1 MQEGGL
7 SFFLVF
13 SRAIAI
19 GLYVNTSRGLVQDL
33 KALLLLN
40 MRPQ

>member
-13 SRAIAI
+13 SRTIAQ
-19 GLYVNTSRGLVQDL
+19 GLYVNTLRGLIQDL
-33 KALLLLN
+33 KALLLLS